1 MSAILSLAAY
11 QERQFRDRF
20 RSRAHEALD
29 EWLDRV
35 ETQMT
40 ERGSSP
46 PTLMEITAAMSQER
60 SGLTA
65 ALVEAFIE
73 RRHGPFLTQEEAACP
88 KCERLLRARPSRSR
102 TVETLLGPVTL
113 ERPYF
118 YCVGCHHGFYPLDE
132 ALGLSGQRKQWDVQQ
147 AGVKL
152 GLEMPHQRA
161 AKLLDE
167 LTDAS
172 MSDCVIHEVLQQTGA
187 LDVLQVCPDAAD
199 IQDRIAQAAAGRKWR
214 PIVVLAI
221 DAADV
226 PSRPETAKGTRPGRR
241 KSRARRRRW
250 QGEYHEAKGFR
261 FYLIDDERIEQLISW
276 HQMGNEQAFGAALRQ
291 VKEAGLIPE
300 DQVRLCAIGDGA
312 GWIWKWVEELFPSAR
327 QILDYYHCSSYLHA
341 VAEAQYGADAARAA
355 HWLEATLARLF
366 CGEGSGVVWGLQR
379 MQPVSE
385 EAGEAIG
392 TALTYLQKR
401 LHQVD
406 FGSHRKGG
414 YPIGSG
420 AIESAHRFIGH
431 VRLKRSGA
439 WWYKENSN
447 AILALRCALYNGT
460 LDRVFQQYRENPE
473 QSPTVTIS

>member
-1 MSAILSLAAY
+1 
-11 QERQFRDRF
+11 
-20 RSRAHEALD
+20 
-29 EWLDRV
+29 
-35 ETQMT
+35 
-40 ERGSSP
+40 
-46 PTLMEITAAMSQER
+46 MEITAAMSQER

-73 RRHGPFLTQEEAACP
+73 RRHGQFLTQEEAACP

-132 ALGLSGQRKQWDVQQ
+132 ALGLSAQRTQWDVQQ

-152 GLEMPHQRA
+152 GLEMPHRRA
-161 AKLLDE
+161 AELLDE

-341 VAEAQYGADAARAA
+341 VAEAQYGADAARAS

-385 EAGEAIG
+385 EAEEAIG

-460 LDRVFQQYRENPE
+460 LDRIFQQYRENPE

>member
-11 QERQFRDRF
+11 QERQSQDRF

-29 EWLDRV
+29 QWLDRV
-35 ETQMT
+35 ETQMS
-40 ERGSSP
+40 ERGSCP

-65 ALVEAFIE
+65 ALVEAFVE
-73 RRHGPFLTQEEAACP
+73 RRHGHFLAQEEAACP
-88 KCERLLRARPSRSR
+88 KCKGLLRARPSRSR

-132 ALGLSGQRKQWDVQQ
+132 ALGLSAQRKQWDVQQ

-152 GLEMPHQRA
+152 GLEMPHRRA
-161 AKLLDE
+161 AELLDE

-172 MSDCVIHEVLQQTGA
+172 MSDCVIHEVLQQTGS

-226 PSRPETAKGTRPGRR
+226 PSRPQTAKGTRPGRK
-241 KSRARRRRW
+241 KSRSRRRRW

-312 GWIWKWVEELFPSAR
+312 PWIWKWVEELFPSAR
-327 QILDYYHCSSYLHA
+327 QILDYSHCSSYLHA
-341 VAEAQYGADAARAA
+341 VAEAQYGADPARAS
-355 HWLEATLARLF
+355 HWLEATLACLF

-385 EAGEAIG
+385 EAEEAIG

-460 LDRVFQQYRENPE
+460 LDRIFQQYRENPE

>member
-1 MSAILSLAAY
+1 M
-11 QERQFRDRF
+11 
-20 RSRAHEALD
+20 
-29 EWLDRV
+29 
-35 ETQMT
+35 
-40 ERGSSP
+40 
-46 PTLMEITAAMSQER
+46 
-60 SGLTA
+60 
-65 ALVEAFIE
+65 EAFIE
-73 RRHGPFLTQEEAACP
+73 RRHGQFLTQEEAACP

-226 PSRPETAKGTRPGRR
+226 PRRPETAKGTRPGRQ

-341 VAEAQYGADAARAA
+341 VAEAQYGADAARASP
-355 HWLEATLARLF
+355 LA
-366 CGEGSGVVWGLQR
+366 GS
-379 MQPVSE
+379 
-385 EAGEAIG
+385 
-392 TALTYLQKR
+392 
-401 LHQVD
+401 D
-406 FGSHRKGG
+406 
-414 YPIGSG
+414 SG
-420 AIESAHRFIGH
+420 APVLRRRQRRGLGSAAHAAGLGRGRRGHRHGLDLPAKATAPGRFRQPSQGRIP
-431 VRLKRSGA
+431 
-439 WWYKENSN
+439 
-447 AILALRCALYNGT
+447 
-460 LDRVFQQYRENPE
+460 DRVGGDRIGASLHRPRSSE
-473 QSPTVTIS
+473 TIRRLVV

>member
-11 QERQFRDRF
+11 QERQLRDRF

-73 RRHGPFLTQEEAACP
+73 RRHGQFLTQEEAACP

-172 MSDCVIHEVLQQTGA
+172 MRLCDSRGA
-187 LDVLQVCPDAAD
+187 ATDRGVGRAAGVSGRPGSHCASRRRAQVAAD
-199 IQDRIAQAAAGRKWR
+199 RGVGHRC
-214 PIVVLAI
+214 
-221 DAADV
+221 
-226 PSRPETAKGTRPGRR
+226 GRR
-241 KSRARRRRW
+241 AQSPRDRQRDPSGAPEEPGSATAW
-250 QGEYHEAKGFR
+250 QGEYPKPR
-261 FYLIDDERIEQLISW
+261 
-276 HQMGNEQAFGAALRQ
+276 AFA
-291 VKEAGLIPE
+291 
-300 DQVRLCAIGDGA
+300 
-312 GWIWKWVEELFPSAR
+312 S
-327 QILDYYHCSSYLHA
+327 
-341 VAEAQYGADAARAA
+341 
-355 HWLEATLARLF
+355 T
-366 CGEGSGVVWGLQR
+366 
-379 MQPVSE
+379 
-385 EAGEAIG
+385 
-392 TALTYLQKR
+392 
-401 LHQVD
+401 
-406 FGSHRKGG
+406 
-414 YPIGSG
+414 
-420 AIESAHRFIGH
+420 
-431 VRLKRSGA
+431 
-439 WWYKENSN
+439 
-447 AILALRCALYNGT
+447 
-460 LDRVFQQYRENPE
+460 
-473 QSPTVTIS
+473 